1 MGRCASIWM
10 RSAHSSPFALLSV
23 DNIFTLE
30 HGARCM
36 ESRGFHQVLHR
47 RKASDR
53 SAQRDTRHTTSSW
66 SPHSVLLLIRTLL
79 FLPALTFLKQ
89 GNLEVQCR
97 CANRAL
103 MNCAVCARI
112 VDSIKR
118 IGRATITLDRRLVI
132 DPTRP
137 TVE

>member
-1 MGRCASIWM
+1 
-10 RSAHSSPFALLSV
+10 
-23 DNIFTLE
+23 
-30 HGARCM
+30 M
-36 ESRGFHQVLHR
+36 ESRGIHQVLHP

-53 SAQRDTRHTTSSW
+53 SAQRDIRHTTSSW

-79 FLPALTFLKQ
+79 FLRALTFLKQ
-89 GNLEVQCR
+89 GNLGVQCR
-97 CANRAL
+97 CANRAF
-103 MNCAVCARI
+103 MNCAVCAQI

-132 DPTRP
+132 DPTRA